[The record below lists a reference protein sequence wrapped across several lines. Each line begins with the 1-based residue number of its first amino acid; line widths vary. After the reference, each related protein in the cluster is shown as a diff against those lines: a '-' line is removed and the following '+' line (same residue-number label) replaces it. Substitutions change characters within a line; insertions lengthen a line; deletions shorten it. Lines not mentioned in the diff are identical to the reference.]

1 MKTIKNA
8 EYASAGTEADM
19 SRPRNV
25 AGSFVDT
32 LRKSARRGA
41 IRGVRIRG

>member
-8 EYASAGTEADM
+8 EYASAGSEADM
-19 SRPRNV
+19 NRPRNV
-25 AGSFVDT
+25 AGSFVRT

-41 IRGVRIRG
+41 IRDVRIRG